1 MESLVFFQARLLA
14 VAYSLALAFEHKDGP
29 VVAELTR
36 SNFGCAFVLVMI
48 GKLWA
53 AYLDYYDLLVDVD
66 VCKSDACADVGLK
79 AVTWELH
86 SRVLFYCSV
95 GVCT

>member
-1 MESLVFFQARLLA
+1 
-14 VAYSLALAFEHKDGP
+14 
-29 VVAELTR
+29 
-36 SNFGCAFVLVMI
+36 MI